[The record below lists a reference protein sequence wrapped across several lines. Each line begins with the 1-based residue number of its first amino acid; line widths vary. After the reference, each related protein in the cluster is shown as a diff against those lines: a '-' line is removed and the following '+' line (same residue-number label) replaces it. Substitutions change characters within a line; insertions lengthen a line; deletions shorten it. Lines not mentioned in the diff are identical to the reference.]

1 MKQPHK
7 RNKNKILN
15 GMVNDTLSDMLTR
28 IRNAQLAK
36 HTKVD
41 VFNTKTNKKITEIL
55 EKAGFIK
62 TYYVLESSKKT
73 TSNQSNPSREI
84 TIYLK
89 YLTQAQIPCI
99 SKIRRIS
106 SPGLRLYSGYK
117 DLPKC
122 LNGMGLIILTTSKG
136 VMTDQ
141 EAKRKKLGGELLCSI
156 Y

>member
-1 MKQPHK
+1 MKRPHK
-7 RNKNKILN
+7 KDKNKILN

-55 EKAGFIK
+55 EQAGFIK
-62 TYYVLESSKKT
+62 TYSVLETSKNLSGTK
-73 TSNQSNPSREI
+73 SNLSL

-99 SKIRRIS
+99 SKMQRIS

>member
-1 MKQPHK
+1 
-7 RNKNKILN
+7 
-15 GMVNDTLSDMLTR
+15 MVNDTLSDMLTK

-41 VFNTKTNKKITEIL
+41 VFNTKTNRQITEIL

-62 TYYVLESSKKT
+62 TFYVLKTSKRT
-73 TSNQSNPSREI
+73 LQSNPSREI

-99 SKIRRIS
+99 SKMQRIS

-117 DLPKC
+117 DLPQC
-122 LNGMGLIILTTSKG
+122 LNGMGLVILTTSKG

-141 EAKRKKLGGELLCSI
+141 EAKRKKLGGEILCSI

>member
-1 MKQPHK
+1 MQRPRRRK
-7 RNKNKILN
+7 KNKILN

-55 EKAGFIK
+55 EKAGLIK
-62 TYYVLESSKKT
+62 TYHVLETSRKTRKK
-73 TSNQSNPSREI
+73 PSRRI

-99 SKIRRIS
+99 SKMQRIS
-106 SPGLRLYSGYK
+106 SPGLRLYSAYK

-122 LNGMGLIILTTSKG
+122 LDGMGLIILTTSKG

-141 EAKRKKLGGELLCSI
+141 EAKRKKLGGEILCSI

>member
-55 EKAGFIK
+55 EQAGFIK
-62 TYYVLESSKKT
+62 TYSVLETSKNLSGTK
-73 TSNQSNPSREI
+73 SNLSL